1 MKAIKILEVKNFMAQ
16 LFLKETFDFFLFH
29 ELEIQMANQFKI
41 NGRLNKNWYDSAE
54 KELLDG
60 REYAN
65 WKEIRNLAFQI
76 IKGNKSPQ
84 FMKLVFS
91 LPKENVKKVIEKSG
105 SSFSLE
111 QVEGLFLNLKFE
123 NGVLYLVT
131 GSSLTI
137 FSMDKSLEQE
147 WDREVMVFLKRQA
160 IVFEEV

>member
-1 MKAIKILEVKNFMAQ
+1 
-16 LFLKETFDFFLFH
+16 
-29 ELEIQMANQFKI
+29 MANQFKI

-91 LPKENVKKVIEKSG
+91 LPRENVKKVIEKSG